1 MFQKSHCTAEYRET
15 PIKAQSKESH
25 QPPVYLETGGR
36 FNLRSQAAQFNAKV
50 GGLHLMNPAFKTQ
63 DEQPEGG
70 KLRFN
75 NRSAFFHISSADWTM
90 CVQHSYGV
98 SVKAQDTV
106 TVQDFDFPVR

>member
-1 MFQKSHCTAEYRET
+1 MNISEISLHSRIPGT

-63 DEQPEGG
+63 DES
-70 KLRFN
+70 LRGESSVSITGLHF
-75 NRSAFFHISSADWTM
+75 STFHQLTEQ
-90 CVQHSYGV
+90 CVCS
-98 SVKAQDTV
+98 TV
-106 TVQDFDFPVR
+106 TASL

>member
-1 MFQKSHCTAEYRET
+1 
-15 PIKAQSKESH
+15 
-25 QPPVYLETGGR
+25 
-36 FNLRSQAAQFNAKV
+36 
-50 GGLHLMNPAFKTQ
+50 MNPAFKTQ

-70 KLRFN
+70 KFRFN

-106 TVQDFDFPVR
+106 TVQDFDFTVR